1 MTFQKQMVD
10 IFQPDVYLFN
20 RNLGTLRLV
29 PLMPLSLWLETDED
43 YDDLL
48 KDT

>member
-1 MTFQKQMVD
+1 
-10 IFQPDVYLFN
+10 
-20 RNLGTLRLV
+20 LRLV
-29 PLMPLSLWLETDED
+29 PLMPLSLWLETDEE